1 MKKLPRSSPITKKDV
16 KKLEEEVKI
25 IKVEVRKFS
34 TKLDGV
40 RNQTWLDMENL
51 KNEVKDETALLRND
65 IAGMKDEIITEVKAV
80 REELTAHQGAH
91 ERQQETLEEHEER
104 IKKVEETTSPPS
116 V

>member
-1 MKKLPRSSPITKKDV
+1 MKKQNSTVTKKDL
-16 KKLEEEVKI
+16 KGLEEQVKI
-25 IKVEVRKFS
+25 TKIEVRKFS
-34 TKLDGV
+34 TKLDGI

-51 KNEVKDETALLRND
+51 KDEVKDETALLRND

-91 ERQQETLEEHEER
+91 ERQQETLENHEKR
-104 IKKVEETTSPPS
+104 IKKIEETASPSS